1 MSELDG
7 RYLYLS
13 IVRDTARVCLPI
25 FFICGS
31 LLGALTSDSQK
42 NLLWISDLKENGIG
56 QNMTW
61 EKLIDEFDAE
71 YRMCDFHARHAAHF
85 DV

>member
-1 MSELDG
+1 MWEVSVSELDG

-25 FFICGS
+25 FFS
-31 LLGALTSDSQK
+31 HVVRSSELLPATQK
-42 NLLWISDLKENGIG
+42 NLLWISDLQENEIG
-56 QNMTW
+56 QIMIW

-71 YRMCDFHARHAAHF
+71 YR
-85 DV
+85 V